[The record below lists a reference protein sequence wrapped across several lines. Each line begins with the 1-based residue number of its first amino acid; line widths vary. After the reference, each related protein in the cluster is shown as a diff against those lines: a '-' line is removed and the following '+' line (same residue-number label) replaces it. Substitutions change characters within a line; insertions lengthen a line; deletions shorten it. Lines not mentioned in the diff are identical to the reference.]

1 MAQEKYRAAQK
12 KTKPSQSPKKPS
24 PSPEERKKL
33 AEKKREAKE
42 ALRRKR
48 YLQKQRRK
56 RIFGL
61 AFVLSLVFVA
71 IYWCFVAFSIGNRV
85 EIQKDAMPVLVFTD
99 GERKEDVRL
108 EAESIYFGEEIYLP
122 VTILEKYTAIST
134 FGDYDT
140 RSFLISAT
148 GEYAT
153 FTLDSCNVLI
163 NGERV
168 SMKSSAFLK
177 DDILY
182 LPIDFYTDKMTCFA
196 YSHSS
201 ALAANVLTYHPESEI
216 SFFFRGT
223 PTSPTVNFD
232 TVPVLPTLPEEDTN
246 TEA

>member
-1 MAQEKYRAAQK
+1 MAQEKYRAVPK
-12 KTKPSQSPKKPS
+12 KAKPSQSPKKPA
-24 PSPEERKKL
+24 PSPEERRKL
-33 AEKKREAKE
+33 AEKKREAEE
-42 ALRRKR
+42 ARRRKR

-56 RIFGL
+56 RIFRF

-71 IYWCFVAFSIGNRV
+71 LYWGFVAFSIANRT
-85 EIQKDAMPVLVFTD
+85 EQPDDAMPVLVFTD
-99 GERKEDVRL
+99 GERKEDTRL
-108 EAESIYFGEEIYLP
+108 EAERVYFGDEIFLP
-122 VTILEKYTAIST
+122 VTILEEYTAIST

-153 FTLDSCNVLI
+153 FTLGSCNVLI

-201 ALAANVLTYHPESEI
+201 ALAANVLTYHPEAEI

-232 TVPVLPTLPEEDTN
+232 TVPVLPTLPEEG
-246 TEA
+246 TEET